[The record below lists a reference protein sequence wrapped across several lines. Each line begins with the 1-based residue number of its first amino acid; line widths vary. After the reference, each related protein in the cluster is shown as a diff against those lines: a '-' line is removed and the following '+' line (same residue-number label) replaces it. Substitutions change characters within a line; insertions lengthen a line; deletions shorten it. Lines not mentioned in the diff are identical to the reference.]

1 MTDIGNVITTGP
13 RGECAHTGSAVA
25 IAEGNTTTKA
35 ELFSR
40 AKNAIEA
47 GDQSLR
53 EAADAL
59 ALAQEDFDT
68 TQREI
73 AEAVGKSAAWV
84 NRLLRWRRE
93 SYPGSPFGPGS
104 KAGRERR
111 KCVQSTEQ
119 RTPRKVDTDSPETNT
134 EKGKT
139 ENSGQG
145 ADPKSQERDVALND
159 FTARVL
165 DLITRTDKRP
175 PERFSATAVP
185 ADDLA
190 KLGKFLT
197 EIANVKKSETIA
209 PSPITAQKVA

>member
-35 ELFSR
+35 ELLSR
-40 AKNAIEA
+40 AKNAIES

-104 KAGRERR
+104 KARRERQKSVQAPEQRAPR
-111 KCVQSTEQ
+111 KIDADNAEASTE
-119 RTPRKVDTDSPETNT
+119 KC
-134 EKGKT
+134 KT
-139 ENSGQG
+139 EC
-145 ADPKSQERDVALND
+145 AKREAEPKSRARRELAEIKYAIDFRFPHMDEDARHEAIAYAVAK
-159 FTARVL
+159 
-165 DLITRTDKRP
+165 DK
-175 PERFSATAVP
+175 SCAS
-185 ADDLA
+185 
-190 KLGKFLT
+190 GK
-197 EIANVKKSETIA
+197 
-209 PSPITAQKVA
+209 